1 MEKKSRYACV
11 DGRNYDVTMTWDADF
26 KDTAKVFKI
35 GFAATDRRTGD
46 ALKLPREIATYTI
59 GDPDEDMGERAKWY
73 FGGSRELLMQDYLTS
88 AYRRAC
94 DYIERGH

>member
-1 MEKKSRYACV
+1 MEKKSSYSCV
-11 DGRNYDVTMTWDADF
+11 DGRRYDVTMTWDENFKEAD
-26 KDTAKVFKI
+26 KVFRI
-35 GFAATDRRTGD
+35 GFAAVDPGTKR

-59 GDPDEDMGERAKWY
+59 GDPDESMGERAKY
-73 FGGSRELLMQDYLTS
+73 YYGGSRELLMQDYLTS

>member
-1 MEKKSRYACV
+1 MEKKSNYNCV
-11 DGRNYDVTMTWDADF
+11 DGRRYDVTMTWDENF
-26 KDTAKVFKI
+26 KDADKVFKI
-35 GFAATDRRTGD
+35 GFAAVDPGTKR

-59 GDPDEDMGERAKWY
+59 GDPDESMGERAKY
-73 FGGSRELLMQDYLTS
+73 YYGGSRELLMQDYLTS

>member
-1 MEKKSRYACV
+1 MEKKSHYSCV
-11 DGRNYDVTMTWDADF
+11 DGRHYDVTMTWDESF
-26 KDTAKVFKI
+26 KDTDKIFKI
-35 GFAATDRRTGD
+35 AFAATDRGTGN

-59 GDPDEDMGERAKWY
+59 GDPEEDMGERARWY
-73 FGGSRELLMQDYLTS
+73 YGGSRELLMQDYLTS